1 MKNITSFDEVGSKC
15 LGATDV
21 LDLND
26 PHFLSPNNHTATLD
40 QKEIEELAL
49 EMMSHP
55 RVLAAKQ
62 AAARR
67 WRMMCTDEVPSEA
80 WVSFEKKMEEWTFHY
95 LLLAI
100 NGDSN
105 YPKVLDHGYG
115 PPHNWFGMD
124 VPGCRGPGTAEN
136 PDNNYSWIP
145 VDGRSHFELHGKL
158 SDKPVGECPFH
169 IVGNLSMGM
178 NLACLDWQDVE
189 IDEDGNFVITISPE
203 PANGR
208 KNHIQTMIN
217 ARYIF
222 VRASR
227 VNWDQKPHALRIK
240 RVTPPTAPPQSIDQI
255 AELANRYIIDDIS
268 ENFWFHRMVACV
280 DINTC
285 TEPETTTFFGGMA
298 IQKLA
303 RGHLKLNDNEAFVLT
318 LKPGGSKYFVTVLY
332 DYWLMSGNYWSRQ
345 STLNNDQS
353 IANEDGSYTY
363 VFSLK
368 DPGVHNWIDMLDT
381 YEPLFMIRLNQLP
394 QTKDHDFGETE
405 IHTQVVKL
413 CDLKDVLPKETK
425 WVSPEEREQA
435 LSKRLEQFNNRYV
448 V

>member
-1 MKNITSFDEVGSKC
+1 MNKVTSFEQVGSKPFDGEQSLA
-15 LGATDV
+15 LGSD
-21 LDLND
+21 
-26 PHFLSPNNHTATLD
+26 HFLSTSNPTATLD
-40 QKEIEELAL
+40 QREMEALGIEMLQ
-49 EMMSHP
+49 HP
-55 RVLAAKQ
+55 RVKMARE

-67 WRMMCTDEVPSEA
+67 WRMMCTDEVPAEA
-80 WVSFEKKMEEWTFHY
+80 WVNFEQKMDEWAFHY
-95 LLLAI
+95 LMLAI

-115 PPHNWFGMD
+115 PPHSWFGMD

-136 PDNNYSWIP
+136 PDNNYSFIP

-158 SDKPVGECPFH
+158 SANPVGECPFH

-178 NLACLDWQDVE
+178 NLACLDWQDLEV
-189 IDEDGNFVITISPE
+189 DDDGCFVITISPE

-208 KNHIQTMIN
+208 RNHIQTMIN

-227 VNWDQKPHALRIK
+227 IEWSQVPHALRIK
-240 RVTPPTAPPQSIDQI
+240 RVTPPTSAPQTIDQI

-280 DINTC
+280 GINTC

-303 RGHLKLNDNEAFVLT
+303 RGHLKLNENEAFVLT
-318 LKPGGSKYFVTVLY
+318 LKPGGSKYWVTVLY
-332 DYWLMSGNYWSRQ
+332 DYWLMSGNFWSRQ
-345 STLNNDQS
+345 STLNNTQS
-353 IANEDGSYTY
+353 VPNSDGSYTY
-363 VFSLK
+363 VFALK

-381 YEPLFMIRLNQLP
+381 HEPLFMIRLNQLP
-394 QTKDHDFGETE
+394 GNTDHNFGEPD
-405 IHTQVVKL
+405 IKTQLVKL
-413 CDLKDVLPKETK
+413 SNLKDYLPAETK
-425 WVSPEEREQA
+425 WVSAEERKQQLDERIE
-435 LSKRLEQFNNRYV
+435 LFHSRHHV
-448 V
+448 